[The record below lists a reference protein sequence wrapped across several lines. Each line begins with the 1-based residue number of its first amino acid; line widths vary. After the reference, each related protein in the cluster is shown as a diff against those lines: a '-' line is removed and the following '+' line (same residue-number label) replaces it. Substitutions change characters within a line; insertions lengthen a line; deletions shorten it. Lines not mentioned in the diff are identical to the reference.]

1 MQVDNCSVIFLLY
14 ALEMVLVVVKCE
26 YYSNDGPVRVPC
38 ICYGLMS
45 PPFSGKL
52 GPTVFPFVLREI
64 EKTLSNIESLML
76 TLT

>member
-1 MQVDNCSVIFLLY
+1 
-14 ALEMVLVVVKCE
+14 MVLVVAKCE
-26 YYSNDGPVRVPC
+26 YHSQDGPVRVPF

-52 GPTVFPFVLREI
+52 GLTTFSFVLGEI